1 MKTLPPISTAFTRLQ
16 LVLEQRQV
24 SLTLLHTYRISTR
37 LTPFFP
43 TLTYRSPTFFFSFLS
58 FFPPFFFSLSS
69 FFSFSP
75 MHLPPIE
82 SLTPTAPIPSPS
94 SLSNHLSNSME
105 ILDRRTRDKE
115 RKKEE
120 RKINIYIS
128 LSYFFQIK

>member
-43 TLTYRSPTFFFSFLS
+43 TLTYRSPTFFFL
-58 FFPPFFFSLSS
+58 FFPPFFSLFP

>member
-43 TLTYRSPTFFFSFLS
+43 TLTYRSPTFFFL
-58 FFPPFFFSLSS
+58 FFPPFFSLFP

-105 ILDRRTRDKE
+105 ILDKRTLDKE
-115 RKKEE
+115 RKKETNV
-120 RKINIYIS
+120 NIYIS

>member
-43 TLTYRSPTFFFSFLS
+43 TLTYRSPTFFFL
-58 FFPPFFFSLSS
+58 FFPPFFSLSP